1 MVHIDII
8 IIDLIGDII
17 VLGGII
23 TDPGII
29 DGGIP
34 RGGLDVIIDLG
45 IILLC
50 ILEVV
55 YYL

>member
-1 MVHIDII
+1 MVHIDIHH
-8 IIDLIGDII
+8 IDLIGDII

-29 DGGIP
+29 DGGTP
-34 RGGLDVIIDLG
+34 HGGPDVIIDPG

-55 YYL
+55 Y